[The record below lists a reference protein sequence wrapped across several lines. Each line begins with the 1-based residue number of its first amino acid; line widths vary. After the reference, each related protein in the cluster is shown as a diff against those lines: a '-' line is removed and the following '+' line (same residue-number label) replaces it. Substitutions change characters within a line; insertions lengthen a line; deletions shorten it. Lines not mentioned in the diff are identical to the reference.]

1 MNLVLIVL
9 CVAGVLIPAG
19 LALAAVGSPMLRVTS
34 AVGALVIEVLC
45 VVLWWDSRSERKV
58 LDRRLRLVAAPLS
71 GDAPTDEDS
80 TVEVSVFRQRRA
92 KSWLLDQLTQRFSM
106 IDVRKSLPKAVGLG
120 AVGAVA
126 LSLGAVFANVGLLSL
141 LLVPVGWLGIS
152 WAALAMQDAGQRAEF
167 LKLFPEAVDHVVN
180 LMRAGLPSVE
190 AISVVAEEAQPPVN
204 VVLQE
209 IAEGVS
215 AGLDPEKVIRG
226 RAAHVRISEFT
237 LFAAAIC
244 LQRTT
249 GGGVSGALNNLSA
262 TLRAR
267 RETAAKAHS
276 STAQTRLTLV
286 VLTLVPVVVLLVQ
299 NFSNPQTIETL
310 FFTESGTTLLR
321 YGVGCIVAGLLV
333 ARGLAARVGR

>member
-120 AVGAVA
+120 AVGAVV